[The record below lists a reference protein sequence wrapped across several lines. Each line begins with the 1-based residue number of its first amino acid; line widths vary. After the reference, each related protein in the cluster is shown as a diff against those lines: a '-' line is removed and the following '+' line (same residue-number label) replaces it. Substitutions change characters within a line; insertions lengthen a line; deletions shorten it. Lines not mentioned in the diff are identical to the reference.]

1 MLCRRCRC
9 RLARGAAV
17 CDACGEPLSGEI
29 PPPLELVLPDGT
41 RVALVGELVL
51 GRGQASDVQLS
62 DPTVSRK
69 HARID
74 GSGPFPVVEDLG
86 SSYGSLLDAR
96 PLQGTAPLR
105 DGAVLVLGDCE
116 LHVERAR
123 SHEEAGRTI
132 VVRAGQTVVLD
143 ANGTTEIRSIR
154 GDERNRRPRLR
165 SGYSLK
171 RLGASEGPRRWVLK
185 DERDGNLVRMG
196 DEEAALLQLL
206 DGRRDVGELVA
217 EAEQRL
223 GPGRRGAAGDAG
235 RRARRARDARR
246 RRGSPGAQ
254 GPAGPAAAAA
264 PARLDPARGRLRHR
278 LPPRRWIL
286 FTTPVLLLLAAVA
299 VGGVGGLGLP
309 DRRALRHA
317 LRGREPDRPRRADLP
332 RRPLPGGGAA
342 RAGPRTD
349 RGLVRPA
356 GAARRVQA
364 APDLPLRLRGHVRR
378 LVRVAPAADGDQRG
392 RAGERPDRRRRLRPV
407 RAGRRRQRRA
417 IFFQLALAAYVGA
430 FFNLNPLI
438 DRDGYQLLVDAL
450 RAPGLRRR
458 SRERFAAI
466 LSGRPRPGG
475 ASRALVTYAVAS
487 LGWSLSLVGF
497 AILVP
502 VLYWDRLTMIQPPEV
517 IVGVLVV
524 VYAVMLLPVALI
536 VGRPL
541 LSRLGRGEARAA

>member
-17 CDACGEPLSGEI
+17 CDACGEPLSGET

-86 SSYGSLLDAR
+86 SSYGSLLDSR
-96 PLQGTAPLR
+96 PLQGAAPLR

-123 SHEEAGRTI
+123 SNEEAGRTI

-185 DERDGNLVRMG
+185 DEREGNLVRMG
-196 DEEAALLQLL
+196 EEEAALLQLL
-206 DGRRDVGELVA
+206 DGRRGVGELVA
-217 EAEQRL
+217 EAEQQL
-223 GPGRRGAAGDAG
+223 GPGGAARLATLVAELGE
-235 RRARRARDARR
+235 
-246 RRGSPGAQ
+246 RGMLEGVE
-254 GPAGPAAAAA
+254 AA
-264 PARLDPARGRLRHR
+264 PARKGRLARALKPRQLVSTR
-278 LPPRRWIL
+278 LAAGFATAYRRGFWIL
-286 FTTPVLLLLAAVA
+286 FTTPALLLLAALA
-299 VGGVGGLGLP
+299 VGGLAAWVYLIEGRYGTPFVVASRIGLGGLIFIAGRFLVVALHELAHGLTAASYG
-309 DRRALRHA
+309 RRV
-317 LRGREPDRPRRADLP
+317 P
-332 RRPLPGGGAA
+332 
-342 RAGPRTD
+342 RAGFKLLLIFPYAFVDTSD
-349 RGLVRPA
+349 A
-356 GAARRVQA
+356 WF
-364 APDLPLRLRGHVRR
+364 
-378 LVRVAPAADGDQRG
+378 
-392 RAGERPDRRRRLRPV
+392 ESRRRRMAISA
-407 RAGRRRQRRA
+407 AGPASDLIVGGTFALCALAAGGNVRA

-450 RAPGLRRR
+450 REPGLRRR

-466 LSGRPRPGG
+466 LSGRPRPGH
-475 ASRALVTYAVAS
+475 ASKALVTYAVAS

-502 VLYWDRLTMIQPPEV
+502 VLYWDRLTMIQSPEV
-517 IVGVLVV
+517 IVGVLAV

-541 LSRLGRGEARAA
+541 LDRLGRGEAHPA

>member
-17 CDACGEPLSGEI
+17 CDACGEPLSGET
-29 PPPLELVLPDGT
+29 PPPLELVLPDGA

-51 GRGQASDVQLS
+51 GRGQASDVQLN

-223 GPGRRGAAGDAG
+223 GRGGAARLATLVAELGERGMLAG
-235 RRARRARDARR
+235 VE
-246 RRGSPGAQ
+246 
-254 GPAGPAAAAA
+254 AA
-264 PARLDPARGRLRHR
+264 PARKGRLAR
-278 LPPRRWIL
+278 LLQPRQLVSTRLAAGFATAYRRGGWIL

-299 VGGVGGLGLP
+299 LGGVAAWVYLIAGRYGTPFVVASRIGLGGLIFLAGRFLVVALHELAHGLTAASYG
-309 DRRALRHA
+309 RRV
-317 LRGREPDRPRRADLP
+317 P
-332 RRPLPGGGAA
+332 
-342 RAGPRTD
+342 RAGFKLLLIFPYAFVDTSD
-349 RGLVRPA
+349 A
-356 GAARRVQA
+356 WF
-364 APDLPLRLRGHVRR
+364 
-378 LVRVAPAADGDQRG
+378 
-392 RAGERPDRRRRLRPV
+392 ESRRRRMAISA
-407 RAGRRRQRRA
+407 AGPASDLIVGGTFALCALAAGGNVRA

>member
-9 RLARGAAV
+9 RLHRGAAV
-17 CDACGEPLSGEI
+17 CDACGEPVSGET

-51 GRGQASDVQLS
+51 GRGAASDVQLS
-62 DPTVSRK
+62 DPTVSRR

-74 GSGPFPVVEDLG
+74 GRGPFPVVEDLG
-86 SSYGSLLDAR
+86 SSYGTLLDER

-105 DGAVLVLGDCE
+105 DGAVLVLGDCD

-123 SHEEAGRTI
+123 AHEEAGHTI

-154 GDERNRRPRLR
+154 GQERSRRPRLR

-171 RLGASEGPRRWVLK
+171 RLSTSEGPRRWVLK
-185 DERDGNLVRMG
+185 DERDGNIVRMG

-223 GPGRRGAAGDAG
+223 GPGGAARLAALVAELGERGLLAG
-235 RRARRARDARR
+235 VD
-246 RRGSPGAQ
+246 
-254 GPAGPAAAAA
+254 AA
-264 PARLDPARGRLRHR
+264 PARKGRLARLLQPRQLVSTRIARGFTTAY
-278 LPPRRWIL
+278 RRGFWIL
-286 FTTPVLLLLAAVA
+286 FTTPALLLLAAVA
-299 VGGVGGLGLP
+299 AFGLAAWVYLIAGRYGTPFVVASRIGLGGLIFLAGRFLVVALHELAHGLTAASYG
-309 DRRALRHA
+309 RRV
-317 LRGREPDRPRRADLP
+317 P
-332 RRPLPGGGAA
+332 
-342 RAGPRTD
+342 RAGFKLLLIFPYAFVDTSD
-349 RGLVRPA
+349 A
-356 GAARRVQA
+356 WF
-364 APDLPLRLRGHVRR
+364 
-378 LVRVAPAADGDQRG
+378 
-392 RAGERPDRRRRLRPV
+392 ESRRRRMAISA
-407 RAGRRRQRRA
+407 AGPGSDLIVGGTFALCALAAAGNVRA

-450 RAPGLRRR
+450 REPGLRRR

-466 LSGRPRPGG
+466 LSGRPRPGH
-475 ASRALVTYAVAS
+475 ASPALVTYAIAS

-502 VLYWDRLTMIQPPEV
+502 VLYWDRLTMIQSPQV
-517 IVGVLVV
+517 IVGVLAV
-524 VYAVMLLPVALI
+524 VYAVMLLPVALV